1 MVTNDNEVPKQANR
15 QFRSIHGT
23 VGSSVGTGRTPR
35 PRGPGP
41 NAPVAQQE
49 GTGAGAPRYDNE
61 AYAQLH
67 AHGAGAMADMHVDR
81 GRPPGL
87 PLPAHRN
94 GCYGPVAPL
103 VDSYSYSHCA
113 SGRKGSCSYSYSYS
127 YSCALS

>member
-1 MVTNDNEVPKQANR
+1 MLAQSGLPGRVL
-15 QFRSIHGT
+15 RSLTAAHGCPQ
-23 VGSSVGTGRTPR
+23 GSTPI
-35 PRGPGP
+35 
-41 NAPVAQQE
+41 APQE
-49 GTGAGAPRYDNE
+49 GAGAGAPGHIPSRYNNE
-61 AYAQLH
+61 AYNAQGAWLAQLH
-67 AHGAGAMADMHVDR
+67 ANGAGAMADMHVDR

-127 YSCALS
+127 YSYSCALS